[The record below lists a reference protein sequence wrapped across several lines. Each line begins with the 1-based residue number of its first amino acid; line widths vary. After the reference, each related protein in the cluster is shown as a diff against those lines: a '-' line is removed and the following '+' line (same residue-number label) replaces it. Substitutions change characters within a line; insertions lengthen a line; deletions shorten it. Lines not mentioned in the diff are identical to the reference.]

1 MAACKHGPTKPH
13 CSTFRHIEDA
23 CFLGGIDFAGFTV
36 GNEFVGCYRYDVAI
50 KLMSGSFCR
59 SRGAGRQCELSNH
72 VHDQL
77 RTDSGKTDAVEHRER
92 NMLVLSRK
100 TSERILIGDDIAITI
115 VRIGPNSV
123 RIGIEAPKNMNIV
136 REELCDFSS
145 KTKETSDVAI
155 PIN

>member
-1 MAACKHGPTKPH
+1 MAATHQQPTKPR
-13 CSTFRHIEDA
+13 CPTFRHVNPA
-23 CFLGGIDFAGFTV
+23 CFLGNINFAGFTV

-50 KLMSGSFCR
+50 KLMSGRFCR

-77 RTDSGKTDAVEHRER
+77 RTDSGKTDAAEHRER

-145 KTKETSDVAI
+145 KPKESADVAI

>member
-1 MAACKHGPTKPH
+1 MAAITHQPHKPK
-13 CSTFRHIEDA
+13 CSTFKHADYA
-23 CFLGGIDFAGFTV
+23 CLLGSVDFAGFTV

-50 KLMSGSFCR
+50 KLMSGRVCR
-59 SRGAGRQCELSNH
+59 SRGAGRQCELSHH

-77 RTDSGKTDAVEHRER
+77 RTDSGKTDAAEHRER

-145 KTKETSDVAI
+145 KPKETSDVAI
-155 PIN
+155 PVN